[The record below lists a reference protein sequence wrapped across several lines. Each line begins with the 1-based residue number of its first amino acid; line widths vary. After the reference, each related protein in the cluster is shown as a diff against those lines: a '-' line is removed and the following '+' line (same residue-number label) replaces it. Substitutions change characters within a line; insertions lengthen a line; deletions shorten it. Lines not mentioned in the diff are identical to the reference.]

1 MIEIEN
7 NKNISKEEV
16 FKQVRE
22 NIKLQSEI
30 IMDSF
35 IDSFIKKLENSPKVF
50 FERIIKSEI
59 VLKNETGIDV
69 SVAVNI
75 EHNQGKRP
83 DKIII
88 TLGNKKIETEDN
100 HIMKNNTEI
109 EFRLTNE
116 INNFM
121 R

>member
-7 NKNISKEEV
+7 NKITSLEEIK
-16 FKQVRE
+16 KQVRE

-35 IDSFIKKLENSPKVF
+35 IDSFMKKLEESPNVF
-50 FERIIKSEI
+50 FEKIIKSDI
-59 VLKNETGIDV
+59 VLKNETGTDISV
-69 SVAVNI
+69 SVNN
-75 EHNQGKRP
+75 EHVEGKEP
-83 DKIII
+83 DKLII
-88 TLGNKKIETEDN
+88 TLGNKKIETEED

-121 R
+121 K